1 MNPSLASLALV
12 VITGVCLVAYL
23 FGFNAGR
30 DEGHDKGHSEGREQG
45 KKEGSVRAFA
55 VGFDR
60 GKRQALAEKEEGDKG
75 DESNNRLSLPAFILI
90 IILTVAV
97 LTLLR
102 AVQKSW

>member
-60 GKRQALAEKEEGDKG
+60 GKRQALAEKEEGDK
-75 DESNNRLSLPAFILI
+75 SNNRLSLPAFILI